1 MEKQLVFSKLVALA
15 QSQILEG
22 RAVVIGA
29 IVSLIEDYNLCSDR
43 ARALLLAGAVWKEA
57 TK

>member
-15 QSQILEG
+15 QSQVLEG
-22 RAVVIGA
+22 RDVVIGA

>member
-1 MEKQLVFSKLVALA
+1 MEKQLVFSKLVGLA
-15 QSQILEG
+15 QIRLSEG
-22 RAVVIGA
+22 REVVIGA
-29 IVSLIEDYNLCSDR
+29 LVSLIEEYNLCSDR